1 MTVRSFYRDYMLT
14 CQPMSQPDGR
24 FQARVVIT
32 SLAGDRT
39 RSQRFLDLD
48 LFDSEE
54 AAIEHARQSGM
65 EWIDVNHHRQ
75 G

>member
-1 MTVRSFYRDYMLT
+1 MTVRSFYRDYLLT
-14 CQPMSQPDGR
+14 CQPAPQPDGR

-39 RSQRFLDLD
+39 RSQRFLDLE
-48 LFDSEE
+48 LCHSEE
-54 AAIEHARQSGM
+54 AAIEHARQSAM
-65 EWIDVNHHRQ
+65 EWIDVNHRQ